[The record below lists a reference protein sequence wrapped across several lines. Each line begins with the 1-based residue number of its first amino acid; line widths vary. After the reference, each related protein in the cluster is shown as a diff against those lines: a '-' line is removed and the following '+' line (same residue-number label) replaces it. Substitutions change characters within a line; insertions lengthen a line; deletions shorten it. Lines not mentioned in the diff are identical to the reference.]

1 MSETKSPLHLELEE
15 MLLIGLGAAPG
26 ALLRWQVALHLQDQH
41 LLVNILGAA
50 LLGLLA
56 GLPVNERYR
65 LLIGIG
71 FCGSATTF
79 SGWMLSATRLISS
92 GEWFAALG
100 LIGCTLGLGLGA
112 VSLGYFFSK
121 FCLSK
126 FSMKIFNS

>member
-1 MSETKSPLHLELEE
+1 MSDTQPLLHLELEE
-15 MLLIGLGAAPG
+15 LLLIGLGAVPG
-26 ALLRWQVALHLQDQH
+26 ALLRWQVAIHLQDQH
-41 LLVNILGAA
+41 LLVNTLGAA

-56 GLPVNERYR
+56 GLPVNDRYR

-79 SGWMLSATRLISS
+79 SGWMLATIKLISS

-112 VSLGYFFSK
+112 GLLGYLCGK
-121 FCLSK
+121 TILSAR
-126 FSMKIFNS
+126 KIAS